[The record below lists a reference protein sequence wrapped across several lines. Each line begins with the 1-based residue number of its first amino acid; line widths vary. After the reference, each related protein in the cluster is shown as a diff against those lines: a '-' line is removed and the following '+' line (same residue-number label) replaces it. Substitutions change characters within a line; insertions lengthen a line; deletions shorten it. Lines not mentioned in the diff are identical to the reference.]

1 MTNIYTV
8 TSREASLVPQ
18 ADRPKAD
25 IPSCKAIINTEQEQ
39 DIQYWMQLFGVN
51 RRQLFNAIQ
60 LVGTAGK
67 DVERFLNSANAPDPA
82 A

>member
-1 MTNIYTV
+1 MYTV
-8 TSREASLVPQ
+8 TSREASQVRQP
-18 ADRPKAD
+18 DRPKAD
-25 IPSCKAIINTEQEQ
+25 IPSCKTIINTEQEQ

-67 DVERFLNSANAPDPA
+67 DVERFLNSANEPNPA

>member
-1 MTNIYTV
+1 MTHVYSV

-18 ADRPKAD
+18 PDG
-25 IPSCKAIINTEQEQ
+25 IPSCKSIINTEHEQ

-51 RRQLFNAIQ
+51 RRQLFHAIQ

-67 DVERFLNSANAPDPA
+67 DVERFLNSANEPNHA